1 MAGTGASL
9 KGLASRGTPRSL
21 QWEVSSGKMV
31 RRRAAVGKGNGG
43 VPEDEDT
50 VGARI
55 VAQSFL
61 VVLKNMP
68 AAMRATLR
76 AIWRKARL
84 GQSATSD

>member
-1 MAGTGASL
+1 MAYQLLGPVVAIQGRWFEGGLLLAKAMAGFL
-9 KGLASRGTPRSL
+9 KT
-21 QWEVSSGKMV
+21 K
-31 RRRAAVGKGNGG
+31 
-43 VPEDEDT
+43 DT
-50 VGARI
+50 VGTQI